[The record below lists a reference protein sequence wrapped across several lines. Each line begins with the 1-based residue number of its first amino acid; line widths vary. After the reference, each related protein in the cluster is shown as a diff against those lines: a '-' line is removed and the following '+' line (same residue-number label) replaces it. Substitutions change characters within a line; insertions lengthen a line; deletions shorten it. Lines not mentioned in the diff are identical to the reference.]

1 MGFTRYWDIKKSL
14 DPEKFKEF
22 SKACKLV
29 CEAWQEAHI
38 KYYLSQ
44 GDTLEN
50 AQHKSGISG
59 WDGSGEPS
67 FADTGICF
75 NGNRSFDK
83 ESYDLS
89 HETFSIEIGSL
100 GFNFCKTARK
110 PYDKQVEACL
120 YLAEK
125 FFGDAI
131 EIRSDGDDRDS
142 EIISFTLSYLRDN
155 KIDLII
161 KE

>member
-14 DPEKFKEF
+14 CPEKFKEF

-29 CEAWQEAHI
+29 CEAWKEVLI
-38 KYYLSQ
+38 KFYLSQ
-44 GDTLEN
+44 GDSLEN

-59 WDGSGEPS
+59 WGGSGEPS
-67 FADTGICF
+67 FSDTEICF

-89 HETFSIEIGSL
+89 HETFSIDVNSL

-110 PYDKQVEACL
+110 PYDKQVVVCL
-120 YLAEK
+120 YLAKK
-125 FFGDAI
+125 FFGDSI
-131 EIRSDGDDRDS
+131 EVESDGKNED
-142 EIISFTLSYLRDN
+142 EGVISFVKSFLREE
-155 KIDLII
+155 KINFFL
-161 KE
+161 

>member
-1 MGFTRYWDIKKSL
+1 MGFTRYWDIKKKL
-14 DPEKFKEF
+14 DVEKFKEF
-22 SKACKLV
+22 SKTCQLV
-29 CEAWQEAHI
+29 CDAWKEVLV

-50 AQHKSGISG
+50 AQHKSGVSG
-59 WDGSGEPS
+59 WDGSGDPIFSE
-67 FADTGICF
+67 TEVCF
-75 NGNRSFDK
+75 NGKSSFSED
-83 ESYDLS
+83 SYDLS
-89 HETFSIEIGSL
+89 HETFSIDINRQ

-120 YLAEK
+120 YLAKK
-125 FFGDAI
+125 FFDDSI

-142 EIISFTLSYLRDN
+142 EVISFVIGFLRDS
-155 KIDLII
+155 KLDFLI